1 MAQAIHATL
10 IELPDELRG
19 SRVVLRPYR
28 ADDAGDVLEAVDESR
43 EHLRPWVNW
52 VDAMATHE
60 DCRDY
65 CIRCAAKWS
74 LRTDLS
80 VGIFDAGS
88 GRYLGGTGLHEPD
101 WELRSFEIGY
111 WIRRSAEGS
120 GYVSEAVRL
129 LIELAFGCLQARRV
143 QLTCDADNHA
153 SRRVAEHAGFVLE
166 GTPRNAA
173 VGREGEAMDW
183 LMFSLV
189 PADLDRPGVSAPNA
203 PAKTASRA

>member
-1 MAQAIHATL
+1 MSPAIHPTL

-19 SRVVLRPYR
+19 PRIVVRPYR
-28 ADDAGDVLEAVDESR
+28 AGDAEQVHEAVNESA

-52 VDAMATHE
+52 VDAMATVE

-65 CIRCAAKWS
+65 CIRCAARWA
-74 LRTDLS
+74 LRTDLA
-80 VGIFDAGS
+80 VGIFAAGT

-101 WELRSFEIGY
+101 WELRAFEIGY
-111 WIRRSAEGS
+111 WMRTGALGG

-129 LIELAFGCLQARRV
+129 LVDFAIDCLRARRIH
-143 QLTCDADNHA
+143 LSCDADNEA

-166 GTPRNAA
+166 GTLRNFA
-173 VGREGEAMDW
+173 VGRDGSARDW

-189 PADLDRPGVSAPNA
+189 PADLGRSHAANSPEG
-203 PAKTASRA
+203 